1 MKRLIIPTLVIGIIA
16 ITATGAFAQIPVPND
31 TMKVVDSYGHP
42 GDTVNVFIYFK
53 NSIAL
58 NGYSLRI
65 AFNRSILQAID
76 ATCVDRGCNLEATQG
91 QVHQDSAFV
100 VLAVTWFNNSLPI
113 GRGNVL
119 RVRFRIVPQAP
130 NGNTTIRFSNYNTE
144 FVNLWTDNSPTPV
157 NYLPSLVNGNFTVTT
172 GVINAPPAIG
182 NIGPQQVAEGQ
193 VLQFL
198 VQAYD
203 LDGDPV
209 TLSAQGL
216 PANSSFPTAQGDSTV
231 SGVFTFSP
239 SYEQGPD
246 TFFVDFVATDDHN
259 NTTRLTVQIIVLDQ
273 PNDRLIVDSD
283 QGGVPGASGRDVN
296 VELLNSHPVYGIQ
309 FNYHYD
315 DAQLEVTDVIAT
327 ERCLGLGFWYSI
339 PEPGEI
345 IVLIFSPGLDPI
357 EQGAGPIV
365 RFLTDVRG
373 AALFGRTPVVL
384 DSAIEVIDSIGT
396 SRRLVTEDGY
406 FTVDRFGDAN
416 LDENVNVGD
425 CITIVAFIIERIDLS
440 IRQFDAADIN
450 RDGRVNV
457 ADLQNVIDRILM
469 IPLAP
474 GPIAPEGQ
482 AIAELSNEVSR
493 VGDLITIDL
502 MADITTEAAALQY
515 RLAFNPE
522 RLEPLRVEA
531 GEMISGFTLENEISA
546 GSISGVVY
554 NLSNHDGTTFGPAQG
569 SVSSFTFRLKTG
581 DYNPRDLAI
590 TDFAIASLG
599 AALIPS
605 EIRSQLPID
614 YVLAQNYPNPFNAST
629 TISFDLPIDG
639 DVELSVYDIMG
650 RRVTTLVNGALTAGN
665 HLVVWNGR
673 SETGEEISTG
683 VFFYRLRSSEFDE
696 TKKMLL
702 IK

>member
-1 MKRLIIPTLVIGIIA
+1 MKRLILPTFIIGIIVVMA
-16 ITATGAFAQIPVPND
+16 SGALAQIPIPND
-31 TMKVVDSYGHP
+31 TMKVVDNFGHP

-53 NSIAL
+53 NDIAL
-58 NGYSLRI
+58 NGYSMRI
-65 AFNRSILQAID
+65 AFNRSLLEAID

-100 VLAVTWFNNSLPI
+100 VLAVTWFNNSLPT

-119 RVRFRIVPQAP
+119 RVRFRVNPQAP

-157 NYLPSLVNGNFTVTT
+157 NYLPSLVDGNFTVTT
-172 GVINAPPAIG
+172 GVINSPPVIG
-182 NIGPQQVAEGQ
+182 SIGPQQVAEGQ
-193 VLQFL
+193 LLQFM

-209 TLSAQGL
+209 TLSAEGL
-216 PANSSFPTAQGDSTV
+216 PANSGFPTAQGDSTV
-231 SGVFTFSP
+231 SGAFTFSP
-239 SYEQGPD
+239 TYEQGPD

-259 NTTRLTVQIIVLDQ
+259 NTTRLTVRIIVLDQ
-273 PNDRLIVDSD
+273 PNDRLIVNSG

-296 VELLNSHPVYGIQ
+296 VDLSNSHPVYGIQ

-315 DAQLEVTDVIAT
+315 EAQIEVTDVVAT
-327 ERCLGLGFWYSI
+327 ERCLGLGFWYSV

-357 EQGAGPIV
+357 EQGSGPIV
-365 RFLTDVRG
+365 RVLTNVRG
-373 AALFGRTPVVL
+373 TALFGRTPVVL
-384 DSAIEVIDSIGT
+384 DSAVEVIDSIGT

-425 CITIVAFIIERIDLS
+425 CITVVAFIIERIELS

-457 ADLQNVIDRILM
+457 VDLQNVIDRILM
-469 IPLAP
+469 IPLSP
-474 GPIAPEGQ
+474 GPVEPGGR
-482 AIAELSNEVSR
+482 AIVELSNEVSR
-493 VGDLITIDL
+493 VGDLVTIDL

-522 RLEPLRVEA
+522 RLEPLRVES
-531 GEMISGFTLENEISA
+531 GEMVSGFTFENEIGD
-546 GSISGVVY
+546 GSISGIVY
-554 NLSNHDGTTFGPAQG
+554 NLTNQDGATFGPAQG
-569 SVSSFTFRLKTG
+569 SLSSFTFRLKTG
-581 DYNPRDLAI
+581 DFSPADLAV
-590 TDFAIASLG
+590 TDFAITSLG

-605 EIRSQLPID
+605 EIRSLLPTE
-614 YVLAQNYPNPFNAST
+614 YVLSQNYPNPFNAST
-629 TISFDLPIDG
+629 TISFDLPADG

-650 RRVTTLVNGALTAGN
+650 RLVATLVNGPLSAGS
-665 HLVVWNGR
+665 HQVVWNGR
-673 SETGEEISTG
+673 SDRGDKISTG